1 MEEDENKEEA
11 ASAGSEPEAAPEQ
24 DDVADSGGGSGSDPS
39 ADSSSDS
46 GTEAEPNADPASEPD
61 ANSEDRAA
69 DGAEA
74 SADAGDDGGQ
84 SEILE
89 QDDIDSLL
97 QQFAGDDSPEGE
109 ADESPVTAGAEAT
122 PGIIFAYGQKP
133 GTPVQI
139 EPYDFRNP
147 AFLGEMEM
155 RRLRLMHEDFIRFLE
170 ARITLYMRSDFS
182 LKMTH
187 LSTKSYE
194 QTVAEV
200 ENPTHLALF
209 RVPPMPGVGYIEM
222 SPNLALTIAS
232 SILGGKG
239 HAPRIER
246 YLTQIEVDL
255 IEEFLVMVL
264 DEWASRWESEEK
276 EFEPEIIGHEIV
288 ANVLQICEHDTVM
301 FSLMMDAS
309 LRGANGR
316 IGICVP
322 LHMIEEPIR
331 HLHLRRGQNE
341 EKKERKSRTWRP
353 MYAEIPVAGEA
364 VFPLGSYSVEEVM
377 QWKEG
382 TVIPFDEAVLD
393 DVTLKLADIPLFQG
407 KAGVDNENR
416 AVQIKGRSKKEES
429 IWQMKN

>member
-11 ASAGSEPEAAPEQ
+11 GAAGSESEAAPEQ
-24 DDVADSGGGSGSDPS
+24 EDVAGSG
-39 ADSSSDS
+39 ADSDS
-46 GTEAEPNADPASEPD
+46 GSEAENDSSENSAPEPD
-61 ANSEDRAA
+61 TGSDASPEAESNENSDVSPDTAA
-69 DGAEA
+69 DD
-74 SADAGDDGGQ
+74 ADAQ

-97 QQFAGDDSPEGE
+97 QQFSGDDDSPGGEESESSDAEEGE
-109 ADESPVTAGAEAT
+109 VL
-122 PGIIFAYGQKP
+122 PGVIFAYGQKP
-133 GTPVQI
+133 GTPVQV

-222 SPNLALTIAS
+222 SPNVALTIAS

-264 DEWASRWESEEK
+264 DEWSSRWESEEK
-276 EFEPEIIGHEIV
+276 KFEPEIIGHEIV

-309 LRGANGR
+309 LRGATGR

-331 HLHLRRGQNE
+331 HLHLKRGQNE

-353 MYAEIPVAGEA
+353 MYAEIPVSGEA
-364 VFPLGSYSVEEVM
+364 VFPLGSYTVEEVM

-382 TVIPFDEAVLD
+382 TIIPFDESVLD
-393 DVTLKLADIPLFQG
+393 DVTL
-407 KAGVDNENR
+407 
-416 AVQIKGRSKKEES
+416 
-429 IWQMKN
+429 